1 LRLISPSGMSEVI
14 ISSVLEE
21 AFKQVS
27 ERVARKLTEGKKL
40 TDTEVIV
47 LLLDLMNRRIN
58 DMNVSLNQRIDDLNT
73 SLNQRIDDTNKRID
87 DLNTSLNRRITDLTN
102 EIAELRK
109 DIRVLQRE
117 VSSIKSDVIEL
128 MKRKLFPEE

>member
-1 LRLISPSGMSEVI
+1 MSEVI

-58 DMNVSLNQRIDDLNT
+58 DMNVSLNQRIDD
-73 SLNQRIDDTNKRID
+73 TNKRID
-87 DLNTSLNRRITDLTN
+87 DLNTSLNQRIDDTSANLMAKMEELDKRLNQRIDDLNTSLN
-102 EIAELRK
+102 
-109 DIRVLQRE
+109 QR
-117 VSSIKSDVIEL
+117 IDDT
-128 MKRKLFPEE
+128 

>member
-1 LRLISPSGMSEVI
+1 MSEVI

-58 DMNVSLNQRIDDLNT
+58 DMNV